1 MARRKPRGR
10 PVDGILIL
18 NKAGGMTSNDAL
30 QRAKYLFY
38 AAKAGHTGSLDP
50 MATGV
55 LPICFGEATKF
66 SQFLLDAD
74 KSYLS
79 TFTFGVTTKTGDA
92 DGEITAKQ
100 DASALTA
107 EQVEAA
113 IAGFRGDI
121 MQVPSMYSALKK
133 DGQPLYKLAREGIE
147 VEREA
152 RPVTIYSYRLLA
164 FRPGVHPEADVEI
177 TCSKGTYVRT
187 LAEDLG
193 QLLGCGAHV
202 TKLHRQAAGTFTDA
216 EAVSLEELERLRES
230 CRGEDLDHL
239 LKPMNT
245 AVAHLLAVELA
256 ESTAWYFRRGQ
267 PVVAPQVYREA
278 EEGDIVRIFDNSG
291 DFIGVGE
298 VLEDGRLAPRR
309 LVVEQQSAG

>member
-1 MARRKPRGR
+1 LARRKPRGR
-10 PVDGILIL
+10 PVNGILVLDKPQGI
-18 NKAGGMTSNDAL
+18 TSNDAL

-55 LPICFGEATKF
+55 LPVCFGEATKF
-66 SQFLLDAD
+66 TQFLLDAD

-79 TFTFGVTTKTGDA
+79 TFMFGVTTKTGDA
-92 DGEITAKQ
+92 DGEITSET
-100 DASALTA
+100 DASHLTEDA
-107 EQVEAA
+107 VATA
-113 IAGFRGDI
+113 IDAFRGDI
-121 MQVPSMYSALKK
+121 LQVPSMYSALKK

-164 FRPGVHPEADVEI
+164 FRPGARAEADVEI
-177 TCSKGTYVRT
+177 RCSKGTYVRT

-193 QLLGCGAHV
+193 AALGCGAHV
-202 TKLHRQAAGTFTDA
+202 TRLHRTAVGTFTEKD
-216 EAVSLEELERLRES
+216 AVSIAQLEKLRET
-230 CRGEDLDHL
+230 CRGEDLDYL
-239 LKPMNT
+239 LQPVDS
-245 AVAHLLAVELA
+245 AAAHLRAVELTDN
-256 ESTAWYFRRGQ
+256 TAWYFRNGQ

-278 EEGDIVRIFDNSG
+278 REGDIVRIFGYNG
-291 DFIGVGE
+291 DFIGVGQ

-309 LVVEQQSAG
+309 LTVAQ

>member
-1 MARRKPRGR
+1 
-10 PVDGILIL
+10 
-18 NKAGGMTSNDAL
+18 MTSNDAL

-133 DGQPLYKLAREGIE
+133 DVQPLYKLAREGIE

-164 FRPGVHPEADVEI
+164 FRPGAHPE
-177 TCSKGTYVRT
+177 
-187 LAEDLG
+187 
-193 QLLGCGAHV
+193 
-202 TKLHRQAAGTFTDA
+202 
-216 EAVSLEELERLRES
+216 
-230 CRGEDLDHL
+230 
-239 LKPMNT
+239 
-245 AVAHLLAVELA
+245 
-256 ESTAWYFRRGQ
+256 
-267 PVVAPQVYREA
+267 
-278 EEGDIVRIFDNSG
+278 
-291 DFIGVGE
+291 
-298 VLEDGRLAPRR
+298 
-309 LVVEQQSAG
+309 